1 MKKIQVAIDYVRV
14 YVSVLYHM
22 VINGGVFINL
32 GTVSAYILHCKIIKI
47 LCCNTSVKLII

>member
-32 GTVSAYILHCKIIKI
+32 GTVSVYILHCKIIKI